1 MDGLKK
7 KINYKKCNIP
17 CTLRMLQERQMLII
31 SSAISLK
38 VLQLLRCIQYLYNIH
53 SYMFM
58 YIS

>member
-1 MDGLKK
+1 
-7 KINYKKCNIP
+7 
-17 CTLRMLQERQMLII
+17 MLQERQMHII